1 MSEEEFGELRS
12 LAGGA
17 DALAH
22 LGHGGSDGLGEVAVA
37 VGAGVD
43 AGAAADAVGGI
54 VQGRSSGTLCI
65 LSRELTRS
73 VLRSMPTGHFSA
85 QRPHMRQTGSGMGTK
100 PVFG

>member
-37 VGAGVD
+37 VGAGD
-43 AGAAADAVGGI
+43 EVGRASMRPRQPMHCEG
-54 VQGRSSGTLCI
+54 SF
-65 LSRELTRS
+65 TRM
-73 VLRSMPTGHFSA
+73 LKGSMMSIGQTSA
-85 QRPHMRQTGSGMGTK
+85 QRPHMRQIGSGMGTK

>member
-43 AGAAADAVGGI
+43 AGAAADALRGI
-54 VQGRSSGTLCI
+54 LHAHAEGIDDVHRADLGTASFMATTIWLADVK
-65 LSRELTRS
+65 R
-73 VLRSMPTGHFSA
+73 
-85 QRPHMRQTGSGMGTK
+85 
-100 PVFG
+100 

>member
-22 LGHGGSDGLGEVAVA
+22 TWAMAARTGSGKL
-37 VGAGVD
+37 
-43 AGAAADAVGGI
+43 
-54 VQGRSSGTLCI
+54 RWLSGQASMQARQPMHCEG
-65 LSRELTRS
+65 SFTRM
-73 VLRSMPTGHFSA
+73 LKGSMMSIGQTSA

>member
-43 AGAAADAVGGI
+43 AGAAADALRG
-54 VQGRSSGTLCI
+54 SF
-65 LSRELTRS
+65 TRM
-73 VLRSMPTGHFSA
+73 LKGSMMSIGQTSA

>member
-22 LGHGGSDGLGEVAVA
+22 LGHGGSDGLGEVAVQA
-37 VGAGVD
+37 SMQARQPMHCEG
-43 AGAAADAVGGI
+43 
-54 VQGRSSGTLCI
+54 SF
-65 LSRELTRS
+65 TRM
-73 VLRSMPTGHFSA
+73 LKGSMMSIGQTSA
-85 QRPHMRQTGSGMGTK
+85 QRPHMRQTESGMGTK

>member
-37 VGAGVD
+37 VGQASMQARQPMHCEG
-43 AGAAADAVGGI
+43 
-54 VQGRSSGTLCI
+54 SF
-65 LSRELTRS
+65 TRM
-73 VLRSMPTGHFSA
+73 LKGSMMSIGQTSA

>member
-22 LGHGGSDGLGEVAVA
+22 LGHGGSGKL
-37 VGAGVD
+37 
-43 AGAAADAVGGI
+43 
-54 VQGRSSGTLCI
+54 RWLSGQASMQARQPMHCEG
-65 LSRELTRS
+65 SFTRM
-73 VLRSMPTGHFSA
+73 LKGSMMSIGQTSA